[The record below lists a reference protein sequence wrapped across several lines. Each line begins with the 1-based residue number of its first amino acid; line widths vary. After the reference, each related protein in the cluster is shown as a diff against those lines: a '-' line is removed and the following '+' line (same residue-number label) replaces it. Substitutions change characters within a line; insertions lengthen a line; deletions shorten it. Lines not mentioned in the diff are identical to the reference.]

1 MLFGKK
7 CSVEGCPKKAYA
19 EGMCREHY
27 IQKLNEEQGED
38 PKGGMRH
45 LRSLASIAM
54 LAVWVG
60 LIICFML
67 FCVHLYRIIN
77 YPQVLL
83 PIGMIV
89 FMWLSYMPIL
99 AVLRHADK
107 SKPVC
112 IAVITVVAFL
122 VCLVILRTDEVVL
135 YAQSTTKSLAEWIV
149 ELLRKIT

>member
-1 MLFGKK
+1 MFFGKK

-38 PKGGMRH
+38 PKGGVRR

-67 FCVHLYRIIN
+67 FCVHLYRIVS
-77 YPQVLL
+77 YPQILL

-99 AVLRHADK
+99 AVLRLADK
-107 SKPVC
+107 SKTACV
-112 IAVITVVAFL
+112 AVITIVAFL
-122 VCLVILRTDEVVL
+122 VSVMILRSDDVIAVI
-135 YAQSTTKSLAEWIV
+135 QSTTKSLAEWIV
-149 ELLRKIT
+149 ELLRKLT

>member
-7 CSVEGCPKKAYA
+7 CSVEGCTKKAYA

-38 PKGGMRH
+38 PKGGVRH

-67 FCVHLYRIIN
+67 FCVHLYRIVS
-77 YPQVLL
+77 YPQILL
-83 PIGMIV
+83 PIGMIA

-112 IAVITVVAFL
+112 IAVIMVVAFL
-122 VCLVILRTDEVVL
+122 VCLMILRKDDVIAFV
-135 YAQSTTKSLAEWIV
+135 QSTTKSLAEWIV